1 MLPALEKAEALCS
14 ADMRFERAAASTAA
28 VRTQRRM
35 FLLGVP
41 KPLMIRAKKLTYIII
56 LTPILSWA
64 SPHNCVCGLR
74 PIFCP
79 IRAVIKGGNT
89 YSIPALL

>member
-1 MLPALEKAEALCS
+1 MIVLGIIVL
-14 ADMRFERAAASTAA
+14 
-28 VRTQRRM
+28 
-35 FLLGVP
+35 LLGVYLAYALLHP
-41 KPLMIRAKKLTYIII
+41 ENSK
-56 LTPILSWA
+56 A